1 MWLFHERLTRIPI
14 SDEQKNY
21 RYRPIKPGALWFGM
35 PGVLARDV
43 EIRRYGAGDQDFVA
57 ALAALAFRD
66 FEKNPAL
73 TTLRMLRPPSL
84 TLIASRGEEPAG
96 FVILEPHAGAL
107 ASIQA
112 IAVAPG
118 ERCHGVGTR
127 LLRTGLAAARRG
139 GAREVRLCTAQANVE
154 ALSLFLKH
162 GFVILRRMPRFYPRG
177 QDACLL
183 ACKLED
189 V

>member
-1 MWLFHERLTRIPI
+1 M
-14 SDEQKNY
+14 
-21 RYRPIKPGALWFGM
+21 A
-35 PGVLARDV
+35 GVLERNVA
-43 EIRRYGAGDQDFVA
+43 IRRYGAADQDFVA

-84 TLIASRGEEPAG
+84 TLIANRGEEPAG
-96 FVILEPHAGAL
+96 FVIVEPHAAGL

-118 ERCHGVGTR
+118 ERCRGVGTR
-127 LLRTGLAAARRG
+127 LLGAALAAARRA
-139 GAREVRLCTAQANVE
+139 GAREIRLCTAQANVE

-162 GFVILRRMPRFYPRG
+162 RFAIVRRMPRFYPRG

>member
-1 MWLFHERLTRIPI
+1 MA
-14 SDEQKNY
+14 D
-21 RYRPIKPGALWFGM
+21 
-35 PGVLARDV
+35 VLSRNV
-43 EIRRYGAGDQDFVA
+43 EVRRYGAADQDFVA

-66 FEKNPAL
+66 FERNPAL
-73 TTLRMLRPPSL
+73 TTLRMLRPPAA
-84 TLIASRGEEPAG
+84 TLVALRGDEPAG
-96 FVILEPHAGAL
+96 FVIVEPHGGAF

-118 ERCHGVGTR
+118 ERCRGVGAR
-127 LLRTGLAAARRG
+127 LLRAALLAARRA

-162 GFVILRRMPRFYPRG
+162 GFVIVRRMPRFYPRG

-183 ACKLED
+183 ARKMED